1 MAQEKIDLAFGWR
14 GASTLCSELSISQ
27 TWHGASCAFCLA
39 SAMNLDNAINP
50 GWPTELSIASTEGAT
65 NGVRLAA

>member
-50 GWPTELSIASTEGAT
+50 G
-65 NGVRLAA
+65 